1 MIVDGIEIRGPTPTD
16 AYKIVYWENQKQLK
30 QIEEKNGQQKWVA
43 GTPYIIGIL
52 FWDSYVRNFSL
63 KILPEEWL
71 QHAPSQAACDMI
83 LDFIKTKRLEN

>member
-1 MIVDGIEIRGPTPTD
+1 MIVDGIEIRGPTLANT
-16 AYKIVYWENQKQLK
+16 YSIIYWNNLGYPKQV
-30 QIEEKNGQQKWVA
+30 EERNGQQKWNI
-43 GTPYIIGIL
+43 GESYTIGIL

-63 KILPEEWL
+63 KVLPEEWL